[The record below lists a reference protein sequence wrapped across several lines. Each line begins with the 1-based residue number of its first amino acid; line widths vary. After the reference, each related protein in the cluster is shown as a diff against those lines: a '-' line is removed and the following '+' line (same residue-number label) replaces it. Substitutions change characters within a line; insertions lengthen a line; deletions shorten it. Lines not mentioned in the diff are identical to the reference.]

1 MVTITKSMAE
11 RAKVTAK
18 VFVADV
24 LIAFLQ
30 LHTRSNPVEYL
41 SKDVEMSYELYVKEV
56 GETKTFEPCCVTR
69 HDGKARR
76 ITGVLGLKHLY
87 AYALAKFLVGTR
99 YSFVPTT
106 VEVLV
111 SCGFTGLDCPELL
124 LEVDENVVLVEFQK
138 QLEENVLGSYKTG
151 MRIVGM
157 EVACELFKM
166 TSLLKRMAFTAERT
180 VDGDKGL
187 KYEALGFLMGSDVMR
202 PYVSWGSLI
211 IPKIKKVE
219 VQV

>member
-11 RAKVTAK
+11 RAKVIAK

-24 LIAFLQ
+24 LIASLQ
-30 LHTRSNPVEYL
+30 PHMGNNLVEYL
-41 SKDVEMSYELYVKEV
+41 SKDVEMSYDLYVKEV
-56 GETKTFEPCCVTR
+56 GETKTFEPCCVIR
-69 HDGKARR
+69 NNGKARR

-106 VEVLV
+106 VEVPV
-111 SCGFTGLDCPELL
+111 SCDFMGLDGPELL

-138 QLEENVLGSYKTG
+138 QLEENILGSYKTG

-157 EVACELFKM
+157 SVACELFKM
-166 TSLLKRMAFTAERT
+166 TSLLKRMAPTAERT
-180 VDGDKGL
+180 VAGNEEL
-187 KYEALGFLMGSDVMR
+187 KDDALGFLMGSDVMR
-202 PYVSWGSLI
+202 MCKLDKVV
-211 IPKIKKVE
+211 IPRVKKVE